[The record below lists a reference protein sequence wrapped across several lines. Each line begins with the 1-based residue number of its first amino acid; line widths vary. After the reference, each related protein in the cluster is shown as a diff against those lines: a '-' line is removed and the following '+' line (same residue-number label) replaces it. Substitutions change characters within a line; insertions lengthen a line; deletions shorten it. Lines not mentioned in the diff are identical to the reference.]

1 MIYKFDNEKI
11 TFNDFFIKLNL
22 IKTDK
27 LKFSISDRVLKKIN
41 TEFEI
46 IKNNLNSSV
55 PVYGINTGLGGN
67 LNYKLQ
73 SNEVSNFQDYII
85 KGRAVSAGNYLSQ
98 NIGLKTLLARC
109 IQTSR
114 GKTGISPGLLKFFL
128 KCLEEKIDPAIPEFG
143 SIGSGD
149 LTQNASFGLSL
160 IGKGQVWQNNKI
172 RNSKSLF
179 KSLKLKSPKFEGKDA
194 MVLINHSC
202 LSLALSAQA
211 LYQAKISLM
220 MLQFSSLLSIEAFQ
234 ANIKIFSPEINR
246 LRYSPNQKECANWFY
261 NILNSLKVTP
271 RRIQDPLS
279 FRTISVCHGLA
290 ITNIKQSIS
299 YWENELNSTT
309 DSPVVLGKNKLYSTP
324 NFHNPA
330 LSHSMENIM
339 LSNTTISNG
348 SVQRMQRLM
357 DSKLSGLN
365 SYLSPVGGKSAG
377 FAPSQKTAASI
388 LAEIRHLALPISFDA
403 SPVSDSVEDMS
414 TMTPSSAKKLIKQSQ
429 LIKLISG
436 MECLVAC
443 QALDMRYENV
453 FNSKKISQVTKN
465 IWKNIRNSID
475 KISDDR
481 PMEND
486 INTSSLILE
495 EFVKG
500 SKTKNNLFF

>member
-22 IKTDK
+22 IQTDK

-46 IKNNLNSSV
+46 IKNNLNSTA
-55 PVYGINTGLGGN
+55 PIYGINTGLGGN
-67 LNYKLQ
+67 LHYKLQ
-73 SNEVSNFQDYII
+73 NNEVSSFQDYII
-85 KGRAVSAGNYLSQ
+85 KGRAVSAGNYLTQ
-98 NIGLKTLLARC
+98 NIGLKTLFARC
-109 IQTSR
+109 IQISR

-160 IGKGQVWQNNKI
+160 IGKGKVWQNNKI

-179 KSLKLKSPKFEGKDA
+179 KSIKLKAPKFEGKDA

-246 LRYSPNQKECANWFY
+246 LRHSPNQKECANWFN

-299 YWENELNSTT
+299 YWENELNSIS
-309 DSPVVLGKNKLYSTP
+309 DSPIVLGKDKLHSTP

-330 LSHSMENIM
+330 LSHSIESIT
-339 LSNTTISNG
+339 LSNAMISNA

-357 DSKLSGLN
+357 ESKISGLN
-365 SYLSPVGGKSAG
+365 SYLSPVGGKSTG
-377 FAPSQKTAASI
+377 FTPTQKTAASI
-388 LAEIRHLALPISFDA
+388 LADIKHLALPINFDVA
-403 SPVSDSVEDMS
+403 PVSDSVEDMS
-414 TMTPSSAKKLIKQSQ
+414 AMTPSSAKKLIKQSQ

-443 QALDMRYENV
+443 QALDMRYGDV
-453 FNSKKISQVTKN
+453 LKSKKISQISKA

-475 KISDDR
+475 KVNDDR

-486 INTSSLILE
+486 INFSSLILE
-495 EFVKG
+495 EFVNSNIAKKY
-500 SKTKNNLFF
+500 SFF